1 LPILVTNFMQLGSG
15 SKILAGAKYVYLIA
29 FFALL
34 SGMFY
39 PIITHG
45 NGDSV
50 VEGILILFVGLAGAV
65 SLYKAGTADKHQKA
79 YLITG
84 FAVLTIALVLVY
96 AALGKL

>member
-1 LPILVTNFMQLGSG
+1 MQLGGG
-15 SKILAGAKYVYLIA
+15 SKILAGVKYGYLIF

-39 PIITHG
+39 PIITHTS
-45 NGDSV
+45 GDNV
-50 VEGILILFVGLAGAV
+50 IEGTLILFIGLAGAV

-84 FAVLTIALVLVY
+84 FAILAIALVLVY
-96 AALGKL
+96 AAMGKL

>member
-1 LPILVTNFMQLGSG
+1 MQLGGG
-15 SKILAGAKYVYLIA
+15 SKILAGAKYIYLIF

-39 PIITHG
+39 PIITHS

-50 VEGILILFVGLAGAV
+50 VEGTLILFVGLAGAV
-65 SLYKAGTADKHQKA
+65 LLYRAGTSSKNQKL
-79 YLITG
+79 YLIAG
-84 FAVLTIALVLVY
+84 FVIVSIALVLVY

>member
-1 LPILVTNFMQLGSG
+1 MQLGGG
-15 SKILAGAKYVYLIA
+15 SKILSGAKYVYLIF

-39 PIITHG
+39 PVITHS
-45 NGDSV
+45 NGDAV

-65 SLYKAGTADKHQKA
+65 SLFKAGTSDKHEKA

-84 FAVLTIALVLVY
+84 FAILAVALVLVY
-96 AALGKL
+96 AAMGKL